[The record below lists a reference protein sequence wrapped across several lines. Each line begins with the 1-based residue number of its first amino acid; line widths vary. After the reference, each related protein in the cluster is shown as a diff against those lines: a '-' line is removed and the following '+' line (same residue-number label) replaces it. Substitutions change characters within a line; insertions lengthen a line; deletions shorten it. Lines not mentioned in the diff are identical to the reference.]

1 MACSDHLFQ
10 GDEDILSQVHIGQE
24 QRPIIHSLLL
34 DSLDD
39 LVDDKLERFHSHL
52 KYGLPQGCNPIP
64 RSQLERLSRT
74 KTVEKMLDYYQS
86 KGALRVTLHIL
97 RKMDL
102 NEQAESLKRRMKR
115 ELHMGV
121 PGHRQTHPSPAGLV
135 PAVTTDIE
143 PCPVPA
149 VSGPDVSFKLR
160 DKLGKRCERIFE
172 GVVRQP
178 AQLSKVYTEVF
189 LIQGRYGSVNNE
201 HEVWN
206 IEAETKKT
214 LSEEV
219 PVKCN
224 RIFQPLP
231 GQEYCVR
238 SVLTKGIAGIGKT
251 VAVQKF
257 ILDWAKGGENK
268 DIDLIFPLPFREL
281 KKMEGKK
288 FSLLELIE
296 HYHPEMKACGTV
308 ELNSSKVMFIFDG
321 LDECRLPLDFCENE
335 TWYDVTKQLSVD
347 VLLTNLIQGN
357 LLPSALLWITSRPAA
372 TNKIPLDCIE
382 RETELRGFNDQ
393 QKEEYFTKR
402 FSNPNQANRI
412 FQHIKSSRSLYI
424 MCHIPVF
431 CLISATVL
439 ESLLDK
445 PESGEFPQTLTQMYT
460 HFLHIQMTIKNKKYH
475 NMESN
480 TKNMPQTD
488 KEIIVNLGKLAF
500 EHLEKNNLLF
510 DEEDLKESGID
521 VNQTSEFS
529 ALCTEIIKQE
539 LGMYEE
545 KKYCF
550 VHLSIQEYLAA
561 LSVHFLY
568 ANNKENPLHL
578 DMSRN
583 TNTDGGIKL
592 SVVHRSAVDKAL
604 ESPNGHLD
612 LFLRFLLG
620 LSLDNQGLLGGLLLQ
635 TENSSQSI
643 METVRYIKQ
652 KISKSPSPGRTI
664 NLFHCLN
671 ELNDH
676 SLVEEI
682 QDYLHSNSLSNQKLS
697 PDQCSALAY
706 VLLMSEK
713 EVEVLDLR
721 MYNSTQAGYRRLLP
735 VLKHSKAALL
745 QYCDLTPDIC
755 GLVNLV
761 LQSPTSLLR
770 ELDLGYNSK
779 LGDKGGRLLC
789 TVLQT
794 PQCRLQT
801 LGLGHCSLTAGCC
814 DDLASVLCS
823 PHSELRELDLR
834 GNDLLDSGVKALSVG
849 LKDPRCKL
857 QKLGLSGCGVTEGGC
872 AFLASALRSNPSHL
886 RELDLSYNYPGDSGV
901 RELSAGREDPSCKL
915 ENLIVDH
922 GGEFRLKPGMRKYG
936 CYLTFDPSTAAE
948 NVFLSE
954 GGRRVCRKERKGRD
968 QYTPPVLCTEALNGR
983 CYWEVEWE
991 GGIMDVGMA
1000 YAGIT
1005 TEGSAGPLGEDD
1017 QSWILSCDPA
1027 VIRAV
1032 HDNKTSFR
1040 MRHRFQASHRVG
1052 VYLDWPTGTLAFYKI
1067 SSKGPIH
1074 LHTFHTTFTQPLY
1087 PAFALCQDYSLSLCQ
1102 LD

>member
-1 MACSDHLFQ
+1 M
-10 GDEDILSQVHIGQE
+10 
-24 QRPIIHSLLL
+24 
-34 DSLDD
+34 LDD
-39 LVDDKLERFHSHL
+39 YKSKALE
-52 KYGLPQGCNPIP
+52 
-64 RSQLERLSRT
+64 
-74 KTVEKMLDYYQS
+74 
-86 KGALRVTLHIL
+86 VTLRIL
-97 RKMDL
+97 RKMGF
-102 NEQAESLKRRMKR
+102 NEQAKSLKRRMKR
-115 ELHMGV
+115 KLHMGV

-189 LIQGRYGSVNNE
+189 LTQGRYGSVNNE

-219 PVKCN
+219 PVECN

-231 GQEYCVR
+231 GQEYDVR

-251 VAVQKF
+251 VVVQKF
-257 ILDWAKGGENK
+257 ILDWAKGEANT
-268 DIDLIFPLPFREL
+268 DIHLIFPLPFREL

-321 LDECRLPLDFCENE
+321 LDECQLPLDFCENE
-335 TWYDVTKQLSVD
+335 TW
-347 VLLTNLIQGN
+347 
-357 LLPSALLWITSRPAA
+357 
-372 TNKIPLDCIE
+372 
-382 RETELRGFNDQ
+382 
-393 QKEEYFTKR
+393 
-402 FSNPNQANRI
+402 
-412 FQHIKSSRSLYI
+412 
-424 MCHIPVF
+424 
-431 CLISATVL
+431 
-439 ESLLDK
+439 
-445 PESGEFPQTLTQMYT
+445 
-460 HFLHIQMTIKNKKYH
+460 
-475 NMESN
+475 
-480 TKNMPQTD
+480 
-488 KEIIVNLGKLAF
+488 
-500 EHLEKNNLLF
+500 
-510 DEEDLKESGID
+510 
-521 VNQTSEFS
+521 
-529 ALCTEIIKQE
+529 
-539 LGMYEE
+539 
-545 KKYCF
+545 
-550 VHLSIQEYLAA
+550 
-561 LSVHFLY
+561 
-568 ANNKENPLHL
+568 
-578 DMSRN
+578 
-583 TNTDGGIKL
+583 
-592 SVVHRSAVDKAL
+592 SAVDKAL

-745 QYCDLTPDIC
+745 QYCDLTPGIC
-755 GLVNLV
+755 DLVNLV

-789 TVLQT
+789 TGLQT

-801 LGLGHCSLTAGCC
+801 LGLGHCSLTA
-814 DDLASVLCS
+814 
-823 PHSELRELDLR
+823 
-834 GNDLLDSGVKALSVG
+834 
-849 LKDPRCKL
+849 
-857 QKLGLSGCGVTEGGC
+857 
-872 AFLASALRSNPSHL
+872 
-886 RELDLSYNYPGDSGV
+886 
-901 RELSAGREDPSCKL
+901 EDPSCKL

-954 GGRRVCRKERKGRD
+954 GDRRVCREQRKGES

-983 CYWEVEWE
+983 CYWEAEWE

-1005 TEGSAGPLGEDD
+1005 RPLGEDD
-1017 QSWILSCDPA
+1017 QSWILSCDPE

-1040 MRHRFQASHRVG
+1040 MRTSFQHRVG
-1052 VYLDWPTGTLAFYKI
+1052 VYLDWPNGTLAFYKI

-1087 PAFALCQDYSLSLCQ
+1087 PAFALCLGFSLSLCQ